1 MRKNTAAG
9 QCGERHKGELCAGEW
24 SSNSQPVADRK
35 KLYGLFIWGKRVLS
49 ATGRS
54 AVYGLLH
61 SKEEASDPGQRKP
74 GTLRIHKEGA

>member
-1 MRKNTAAG
+1 MERDVRVSYVQVSGAVTHG
-9 QCGERHKGELCAGEW
+9 QLQR
-24 SSNSQPVADRK
+24 QK

-61 SKEEASDPGQRKP
+61 SKEEASDPGQQKP
-74 GTLRIHKEGA
+74 DSLRIHKEGA